1 MTIKTCKSGCVTQ
14 GWIIYP
20 EIPRQLRD
28 KAQREGSE
36 LLILLAFP
44 RNNSKRRETLLK
56 GDVISGGQVNNR
68 PGGRS
73 RFRRRG
79 VIASLL
85 ALST

>member
-1 MTIKTCKSGCVTQ
+1 MQIGVCDTGVDHISGNTF
-14 GWIIYP
+14 I
-20 EIPRQLRD
+20 QLRD

-44 RNNSKRRETLLK
+44 RNNSKRRETLLE